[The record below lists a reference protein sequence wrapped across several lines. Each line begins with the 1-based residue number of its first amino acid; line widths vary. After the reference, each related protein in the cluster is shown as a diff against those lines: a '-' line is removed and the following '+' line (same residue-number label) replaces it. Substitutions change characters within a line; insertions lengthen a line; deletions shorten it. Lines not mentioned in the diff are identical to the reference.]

1 MITWV
6 PSDSGTGAFV
16 TRSRGQ
22 LTDSDMSA
30 AGSRSTIHAVDW
42 RTLQLGEL
50 ALDPHRAEP
59 VDVLGD
65 ARGDGAHR
73 PGVVGRLARL
83 GVSHVSSSAGVL
95 TSRSR
100 G

>member
-6 PSDSGTGAFV
+6 PSESGTGAST

-30 AGSRSTIHAVDW
+30 AGSRSTIHAVD
-42 RTLQLGEL
+42 LAQFQLGEL

-65 ARGDGAHR
+65 AGGDGPYR
-73 PGVVGRLARL
+73 PRVVGGLALRE
-83 GVSHVSSSAGVL
+83 GDSDAV